1 MNILQIEDFFHP
13 DTGYQITILSK
24 YLRKFGHQVTIVT
37 AEMDK
42 MPDYLTSFFGK
53 DNIEE
58 RDRAYEE
65 QYGVKIVRLP
75 LKRYIS
81 GRAIYKESLVQVV
94 RSFQPELLFVHG
106 NDTASAMT
114 LLWSHKKLGCP
125 LISDNHMCLMA
136 SRNPLAGLFRR
147 FYRMVFTPI
156 IKKDH
161 LYVVSTGE
169 DRYAVNQLG
178 VPLGQSPLISF
189 GSDLMLFHP
198 DGQVKS
204 EFRKQNGIAED
215 AFVVLYAGKM
225 DEAKGGQLLAD
236 LICEHL
242 QTQREVV
249 YVVIG
254 NTVGEYGAKLEARLR
269 ESPYRVLRFPTQKY
283 CDLASFF
290 QGADLALIPKQC
302 SLSLFDF
309 NAAGLPV
316 LAEDNVINIERCGH
330 GNGWTFH
337 EGDLLDFK
345 RKLEQIL
352 SMPQEEFNKVSETAT
367 AFITKEYNYED
378 KAREFEKL
386 FFETMAHYRLHSS
399 RR

>member
-13 DTGYQITILSK
+13 DAGYQVNILSK

-37 AEMDK
+37 SEMDG
-42 MPDYLTSFFGK
+42 MPDSLTSFFGK

-81 GRAIYKESLVQVV
+81 GRSIYKESLVKVV
-94 RSFQPELLFVHG
+94 RSLHPDLLFAHG
-106 NDTASAMT
+106 NDTLSAMT
-114 LLWSHKKLGCP
+114 ALWFRKKIGCP
-125 LISDNHMCLMA
+125 LISDNHMCLIA
-136 SRNPLAGLFRR
+136 SQNPLAGLFRR
-147 FYRMVFTPI
+147 FYRAVFTPI
-156 IKKDH
+156 IKKEH
-161 LYVVSTGE
+161 IYVVSTGA

-178 VPLGQSPLISF
+178 VPPELSPMISF

-198 DGQVKS
+198 DAQAKS
-204 EFRKQNGIAED
+204 EFRKRHGISED

-225 DEAKGGQLLAD
+225 DEGKGGQLLAD
-236 LICEHL
+236 LTCEHL
-242 QTQREVV
+242 QTQREAV
-249 YVVIG
+249 YVIIG
-254 NTVGEYGAKLEARLR
+254 NTVGEYGAEVEARLR
-269 ESPYRVLRFPTQKY
+269 KSPYRVLRFPTQKY

-302 SLSLFDF
+302 SLSLFDL

-316 LAEDNVINIERCGH
+316 LAEDNEINLARCGH

-337 EGDLLDFK
+337 GGDLPDFK

-352 SMPQEEFNKVSETAT
+352 AIPQDEFKKISEGTT
-367 AFITKEYNYED
+367 AFIEKEYNYED
-378 KAREFEKL
+378 MAREFEKL
-386 FFETMAHYRLHSS
+386 FFETIERYPSRSS
-399 RR
+399 Q